1 MVGDF
6 VYNNLGI
13 TSVVNRFVVNV
24 ALGYI
29 DVNASAGL
37 KNVFKVLCS
46 ECGIYRRYGIVAL
59 YRCSRCLTQSF
70 CFERVLD

>member
-13 TSVVNRFVVNV
+13 TSVVNRFIVNV

-46 ECGIYRRYGIVAL
+46 ECKRDISKIRDRGVISLLSLLDAIILLRA
-59 YRCSRCLTQSF
+59 CS
-70 CFERVLD
+70 